1 MNAYELILILDPRL
15 GEEKNGQMAGKVEEK
30 IKALGGT
37 IDKIEKW
44 GTRNLASTLKK
55 AKDLTQGYY
64 VMLAF
69 SSASSLPAEL
79 RAFLKV
85 SESIVRYFISRAEV
99 FAPAPVESKEI
110 AGSPLAA
117 AAAED
122 IKGVPL
128 GEPK

>member
-1 MNAYELILILDPRL
+1 VNAYELILILDPKS
-15 GEEKNGQMAGKVEEK
+15 GEEKNGQVVGKVEEK
-30 IKALGGT
+30 IKLLGGA

-44 GTRNLASTLKK
+44 GSRNLASTIRK
-55 AKDLTQGYY
+55 AKGLTQGYY
-64 VMLAF
+64 VMIVF
-69 SSASSLPAEL
+69 NSAPSLPAEL

-85 SESIVRYFISRAEV
+85 SENVVRYFISRAEV

-110 AGSPLAA
+110 AGSPLTPVAT
-117 AAAED
+117 EE